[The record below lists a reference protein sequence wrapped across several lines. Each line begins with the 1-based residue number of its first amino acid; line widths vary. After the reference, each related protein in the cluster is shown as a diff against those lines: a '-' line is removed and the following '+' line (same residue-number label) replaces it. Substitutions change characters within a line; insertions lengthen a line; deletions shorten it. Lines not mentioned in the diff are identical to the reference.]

1 MCNVCQACKLP
12 LIIAMFF
19 CMTNIHILFR
29 KLSSKILHFESNTFK
44 KCHWTHL
51 FELPEVTWAA
61 ACLFVVDNTKNLK
74 LDLSHGRRQML
85 CSNSHHPHTD
95 PHYFII
101 ETALPLTWPTAI
113 SCTGLLYCSQMPG
126 GPTTNVAFAIFH
138 THYQMYQERGI
149 LRATFMSGVS
159 DIFNGLS
166 QLRTYWK

>member
-95 PHYFII
+95 PHSFII
-101 ETALPLTWPTAI
+101 ETALPLTWPTANSILTKSLHVHSVSSYLVLLPPIHCSSHYYSVLCLFLI
-113 SCTGLLYCSQMPG
+113 S
-126 GPTTNVAFAIFH
+126 AISHLF
-138 THYQMYQERGI
+138 
-149 LRATFMSGVS
+149 LW
-159 DIFNGLS
+159 IFPHWII
-166 QLRTYWK
+166 TMEPF